1 MSTTLTEINSALQ
14 QDRFRDQMR
23 VFADWKAELTQ
34 TIKDYQDWLN
44 THQLGSP
51 EIELRIYD
59 ALEALNSDKLT
70 IAFVAEFSRGKSELI
85 NAIFFA
91 DYGRRLLPSEAG
103 RTTMCPTEL
112 FYDQE
117 SQESYVRL
125 LPIETRL
132 SDISLSDL
140 KAEPSYWKTLPLDVN
155 TPDQMAKTFEEVIK
169 TKRVPYEEAERL
181 GLTNAEGHDGP
192 DSGKEASDTSVGGA
206 APKEVEIPQWRHA
219 IISFPHPLLQQ
230 GLVVLDTPG
239 LNALGSEPELT
250 LNMLPRA
257 QAILFILSA
266 DTGVTRSD
274 LDMWKNHIKAF
285 RNKQQ
290 SGLVAVLNKIDIL
303 WDEMKE
309 PDAIE
314 ASIQEQSKS
323 SARMLGIDA
332 GNVFPVSAQKALLA
346 KIRNNKDLLAQSK
359 LPALESLLAVEILPA
374 RQRVIWDNIVS
385 GLDQAI
391 DNTYNPIASQLDDL
405 VQQIKELSSM
415 SGKSDNVVRH
425 LLEKAKQQKA
435 VYYESVKNFQ
445 SSRRKLAMQA
455 KIMFNTIGMET
466 IDDMINKTRK
476 EMSGSWTTMGLKNGM
491 SVFFDSA
498 RDAMQIAGRH
508 SEQTFKVVLSIYDK
522 FEKEHGLHINK
533 PHPFPIRKY
542 SDELDQLYLQAEEY
556 RNSTLTTVTEQ
567 SFVIKNFFVSLVS
580 HARNVFSNANAH
592 AENWLKELIN
602 PLVNQIQEKRERID
616 QHMATLT
623 KLKESK
629 ESLKEKMQ
637 QLQSQRKFLDE
648 QVKSLQKIRES
659 LQHCTPP
666 EIAES
671 KTKTASKEA
680 VH

>member
-1 MSTTLTEINSALQ
+1 
-14 QDRFRDQMR
+14 MR
-23 VFADWKAELTQ
+23 AFADWKAELTQ

-51 EIELRIYD
+51 EIDLRIYD

-117 SQESYVRL
+117 SEESYVRL

-140 KAEPSYWKTLPLDVN
+140 KSETSYWKRLPLDVN
-155 TPDQMAKTFEEVIK
+155 SPDQMAKTFEEVIK

-181 GLTNAEGHDGP
+181 GLTNEAEHDG
-192 DSGKEASDTSVGGA
+192 DTNSGKEAPDTSTGST
-206 APKEVEIPQWRHA
+206 PKEVEIPQWRHA
-219 IISFPHPLLQQ
+219 IISFPHPMLQQ

-309 PDAIE
+309 PAAIE

-323 SARMLGIDA
+323 SAKMLGIDS

-391 DNTYNPIASQLDDL
+391 DNTYNPIASQLDD
-405 VQQIKELSSM
+405 VQQQIKELSTM

-476 EMSGSWTTMGLKNGM
+476 EMAGSWTTMGLKNGM

-508 SEQTFKVVLSIYDK
+508 SEQTFKVVVSIYDK

-533 PHPFPIRKY
+533 PQPFPIWKY
-542 SDELDQLYLQAEEY
+542 SDELDQLYLKAEEY

-580 HARNVFSNANAH
+580 HARNVFSNANSH

-602 PLVNQIQEKRERID
+602 PLVNQIQGKRDRID

-637 QLQSQRKFLDE
+637 QLESQRQFLDD

-659 LQHCTPP
+659 LQYCTPP

-671 KTKTASKEA
+671 KNKTASKQA

>member
-1 MSTTLTEINSALQ
+1 MSTNLTDIKSALQ
-14 QDRFRDQMR
+14 QDRFRSQMQA
-23 VFADWKAELTQ
+23 FADWKAELTQ
-34 TIKDYQDWLN
+34 TIADYQQWLE
-44 THQLGSP
+44 THQLGTA

-59 ALEALNSDKLT
+59 ALQALNSDKLT

-91 DYGRRLLPSEAG
+91 DYGRRILPSEAG

-117 SQESYVRL
+117 TKESYIRL

-140 KAEPSYWKTLPLDVN
+140 KAEKSYWTTLPLDVN
-155 TPDQMAKTFEEVIK
+155 SPDQMVKSFQEVIK
-169 TKRVPYEEAERL
+169 TKRVPYEEAEKL
-181 GLTNAEGHDGP
+181 GLINEEINDNTDEKAASTTQTEG
-192 DSGKEASDTSVGGA
+192 SK
-206 APKEVEIPQWRHA
+206 PKEVVIPQWRHA

-250 LNMLPRA
+250 LNMLPSA

-274 LDMWKNHIKAF
+274 LEMWKNHIKAF

-309 PDAIE
+309 SAAIE
-314 ASIQEQSKS
+314 TSIQEQSNS
-323 SARMLGIDA
+323 SAKMLGIDA
-332 GNVFPVSAQKALLA
+332 SNVFPVSAQKALLA
-346 KIRNNKDLLAQSK
+346 KIRSNKDLLAQSK

-374 RQRVIWDNIVS
+374 RQRVIWDNIVA

-391 DNTYNPIASQLDDL
+391 DNTYNPIASQLVDL
-405 VQQIKELSSM
+405 MNQMKELAAM
-415 SGKSDNVVRH
+415 NGKSDDVVKH
-425 LLEKAKQQKA
+425 LLTKAKNQKA
-435 VYYESVKNFQ
+435 IYYESVKNFQ
-445 SSRRKLAMQA
+445 TSRRKLAMQA
-455 KIMFNTIGMET
+455 KVMFNTISLDT
-466 IDDMINKTRK
+466 IDEMIQKTRQTMK
-476 EMSGSWTTMGLKNGM
+476 GSWTTAGLKNGM
-491 SVFFDSA
+491 AVFFDSA

-508 SEQTFKVVLSIYDK
+508 SNQTYKVVLSIYEK
-522 FEKEHGLHINK
+522 FEKEHGLRLNK
-533 PHPFPIRKY
+533 PQPFPIKKY
-542 SDELDQLYLQAEEY
+542 SEELDQLYLKAEEY
-556 RNSTLTTVTEQ
+556 RNSTMTTVTEQ

-580 HARNVFSNANAH
+580 HARNVFANANSH

-629 ESLKEKMQ
+629 ESLKERMQ
-637 QLQSQRKFLDE
+637 QLESQRKALDE
-648 QVKSLQKIRES
+648 QAKSLKKIRQS
-659 LQHCTPP
+659 LQNCTPP
-666 EIAES
+666 EIAEA
-671 KTKTASKEA
+671 KAAPASKQA
-680 VH
+680 VN

>member
-1 MSTTLTEINSALQ
+1 MSTNLTDIKSALQ
-14 QDRFRDQMR
+14 QDRFRSQMR
-23 VFADWKAELTQ
+23 AFADWKAELTQ
-34 TIKDYQDWLN
+34 TIKDYQSWLE

-51 EIELRIYD
+51 EIDLRIYD
-59 ALEALNSDKLT
+59 ALQALNTDKLT

-91 DYGRRLLPSEAG
+91 DYGRRLLPSDAG

-112 FYDQE
+112 LYDQE
-117 SQESYVRL
+117 AGQSYIRL

-140 KAEPSYWKTLPLDVN
+140 KAETSYWTTLSFDVDS
-155 TPDQMAKTFEEVIK
+155 PEKMATTFQEVVK

-181 GLTNAEGHDGP
+181 GLTNEEFHDDADTKNNSAGAETN
-192 DSGKEASDTSVGGA
+192 TSK
-206 APKEVEIPQWRHA
+206 PKEVEIPYWRHA
-219 IISFPHPLLQQ
+219 IISFPHPLLKQ

-250 LNMLPRA
+250 LNMLPSA

-266 DTGVTRSD
+266 DAGVTRSD
-274 LDMWKNHIKAF
+274 LEMWKNHIKAF

-309 PDAIE
+309 PATIE

-323 SARMLGIDA
+323 SARMLGIDKS
-332 GNVFPVSAQKALLA
+332 NVFPVSAQKALLA
-346 KIRNNKDLLAQSK
+346 KIRNNKELLERSK

-374 RQRVIWDNIVS
+374 KQRVIWDNIVA
-385 GLDQAI
+385 GLDQTI
-391 DNTYNPIASQLDDL
+391 DNSYNPIASQLDDL
-405 VQQIKELSSM
+405 KSQIDELTTM
-415 SGKSDNVVRH
+415 SGKSDDVVKH
-425 LLEKAKQQKA
+425 LLTKAKAQKA
-435 VYYESVKNFQ
+435 AYYESVKNFQ
-445 SSRRKLAMQA
+445 ASRRKLAMQA

-466 IDDMINKTRK
+466 IDEMIAKTRK
-476 EMSGSWTTMGLKNGM
+476 EMAGSWTTAGLKNGM
-491 SVFFDSA
+491 AVFFDSA

-508 SEQTFKVVLSIYDK
+508 SDQTYKVVLSIYEK

-533 PHPFPIRKY
+533 PHPFPIKKY
-542 SDELDQLYLQAEEY
+542 SDELDQLYIKAEAY
-556 RNSTLTTVTEQ
+556 RNSTMTTVTEQ
-567 SFVIKNFFVSLVS
+567 SFVVKNFFVSLVS
-580 HARNVFSNANAH
+580 HTRNVFSNANAH

-602 PLVNQIQEKRERID
+602 PLVKQIQEKRERID
-616 QHMATLT
+616 QHMTTLT

-629 ESLKEKMQ
+629 ESLKDKMQ
-637 QLQSQRKFLDE
+637 ELETQRRALDE
-648 QVKSLQKIRES
+648 QAKSLQKIRES

-666 EIAES
+666 EIA
-671 KTKTASKEA
+671 ASKSIPAPKQA